1 MLQCGSESIDEGDDK
16 GGSSGDG
23 GVDVYNGKAKPML
36 VSVSDSYSDNDAIL
50 VSDSR
55 YSSYLTYTDTD
66 YFYQLTTALMKCTRF
81 WSKKTI
87 LL

>member
-1 MLQCGSESIDEGDDK
+1 MEDGVCDG
-16 GGSSGDG
+16 GGSVG
-23 GVDVYNGKAKPML
+23 GEDMYNGRAEPVL
-36 VSVSDSYSDNDAIL
+36 VSVLDSYSDDDVIS

-55 YSSYLTYTDTD
+55 YSSYPVYADTD
-66 YFYQLTTALMKCTRF
+66 YFYRLTTALRKCKRF